1 MGTRAMKLDIFT
13 IKAVESKGYD
23 IQELIKL
30 DDAKLDELPLPVK
43 IIQAVK
49 DYKARGGK
57 TSAQIAEEIA
67 AIMLEETPEV
77 ESTEVVEQ
85 YKTNTE
91 EQQKIIEEIQS
102 TVVVPEDEIEIVRTE
117 SAQEDVDVI
126 NEALQQKDFKSFAP
140 FLKHLKSVVPAQI
153 LSAVDGSKVNE
164 LIENRIAEIKAQSES
179 TK

>member
-1 MGTRAMKLDIFT
+1 MGTRAMKLDLFT

-43 IIQAVK
+43 IIQSVK
-49 DYKARGGK
+49 EYKARGGK
-57 TSAQIAEEIA
+57 TATQIAAEIA
-67 AIMLEETPEV
+67 AIMLEESPEV
-77 ESTEVVEQ
+77 ETVEVVEQ

-91 EQQKIIEEIQS
+91 EQQTIIEEIQS
-102 TVVVPEDEIEIVRTE
+102 TIVVPEDEIEIVRTE

-126 NEALQQKDFKSFAP
+126 VEALKQKDFKSFAP